1 MLTRRIIPCLDV
13 TGGRVVKGTQFLDLR
28 DAGDPVELAAFY
40 DAEGADE
47 LTFYDITASSDDRA
61 IMIETVRRVAK
72 QVFIP
77 LTVGGG
83 VRTVDDM
90 YNLLRAGAEKVSV
103 NTAAITN
110 PVLITEGAT
119 RFGSQAIVL
128 SIDAAAAPGGGWEVR
143 THGGRRGTGID
154 AVEWA
159 RRGVALGAGEIV
171 LNSIDADGTKEGYEL
186 GLTAAVSRVVRVPVV
201 ASGGA
206 GTLQHLGD
214 ALEAGAH
221 AVLAASIFHFRTHTI
236 REAKEFLA
244 ARGFPMRAVAPS
256 AVGSGQWAES
266 GDAEGAS
273 PTAHRPPLTPHTPHP
288 TEVSSVRR

>member
-28 DAGDPVELAAFY
+28 DAGDPVELAAYY

-47 LTFYDITASSDDRA
+47 LTFYDITASSDGRA
-61 IMIETVRRVAK
+61 IMIDTVRRVAR

-83 VRTVDDM
+83 VRTVENI
-90 YNLLRAGAEKVSV
+90 YELLRAGAEKVSV
-103 NTAAITN
+103 NTAAIAN
-110 PVLITEGAT
+110 PQLIADGAT

-128 SIDAAAAPGGGWEVR
+128 SIDAITRPGGGWEVV
-143 THGGRRGTGID
+143 THGGRNRTGLD

-186 GLTAAVSRVVRVPVV
+186 GLTRAVSLAVRVPVV

-206 GTLQHLGD
+206 GTLQHLAD
-214 ALEAGAH
+214 ALAGGAH
-221 AVLAASIFHFRTHTI
+221 AVLAASIFHFRTHSI
-236 REAKEFLA
+236 REAKSYLA
-244 ARGFPMRAVAPS
+244 AQGFPMRPVDS
-256 AVGSGQWAES
+256 RQEAVGSGQLDVVS
-266 GDAEGAS
+266 
-273 PTAHRPPLTPHTPHP
+273 TAHRPLLTAHDPQEAPR
-288 TEVSSVRR
+288 VRP

>member
-28 DAGDPVELAAFY
+28 DAGDPVELAAYY

-103 NTAAITN
+103 NTAAIAN
-110 PVLITEGAT
+110 PALITEGAT

-128 SIDAAAAPGGGWEVR
+128 SIDAAMVPGGGWEVR

-206 GTLQHLGD
+206 GTLHHLSD

-236 REAKEFLA
+236 REAKDFLA
-244 ARGFPMRAVAPS
+244 ARGFPMRAVAP
-256 AVGSGQWAES
+256 ADEGSGQ
-266 GDAEGAS
+266 GAEGRMAATAHGPR
-273 PTAHRPPLTPHTPHP
+273 PTAHGPRP
-288 TEVSSVRR
+288 TEPDHARR

>member
-13 TGGRVVKGTQFLDLR
+13 TGGRVVKGTQFLELR
-28 DAGDPVELAAFY
+28 DAGDPVELAAYY

-47 LTFYDITASSDDRA
+47 LTFYDITASSDERE

-83 VRTVDDM
+83 VRKVDDM
-90 YNLLRAGAEKVSV
+90 YNLLRAGADKVSV

-110 PVLITEGAT
+110 PALITEGAT
-119 RFGSQAIVL
+119 RFGSQCIVL
-128 SIDAAAAPGGGWEVR
+128 SIDAAATPGGGWEVR

-171 LNSIDADGTKEGYEL
+171 LNSIDADGTREGYEL

-206 GTLQHLGD
+206 GSLAHLSS

-221 AVLAASIFHFRTHTI
+221 AVLAASIFHFRQHTI
-236 REAKEFLA
+236 REAKDFLTS
-244 ARGFPMRAVAPS
+244 RGFPMRAVAPV
-256 AVGSGQWAES
+256 AQPAEVAHVGE
-266 GDAEGAS
+266 
-273 PTAHRPPLTPHTPHP
+273 
-288 TEVSSVRR
+288 